1 MTAQTL
7 TPLLLL
13 TRALRL
19 TTDTVDDDTMT
30 TPRPLHDEC
39 SAQPGTRTGPE
50 ASPEA
55 DMDDPDLHL
64 SLVLDEISQAASR
77 NEQTQLVCYLSAQPG
92 TGIGSEAGPEAD
104 VGDPDLRLWPVLDE
118 TSEAAS
124 RNEQTRLVCHL
135 TAPLPRTDDGL
146 QLQQPVSLAFG
157 RDWSPTRDTVRLHFV
172 AHNEKCAVAYQ
183 YTPQEPS
190 PPQASRLA
198 PSHLPNELPAS
209 SASVPRQRLALC
221 FHEDWQP
228 ASGPVQVQFGAH
240 NTIHCSLAFARE
252 PAINVI
258 AHGET
263 RNPFFGICQMLLQR
277 WLADRMHRLRVH
289 YVPFATA
296 AFFFLLLFPILLYN
310 LGRPTSPSQWTFSQK
325 KERLGPLQAPFY
337 RLLPELYSIYP
348 RALFPLVN
356 PSLKEPVL
364 ILHPPDDFDQIY
376 DEITEMCVYIL
387 IFNNGH
393 NPPICES
400 SHAHSKLLHRAERAY
415 VQLTDNLQGWDPR
428 WIVELLGHLKALAVF
443 FHQSTANHD
452 DATTIQHVMHATKSH
467 LSYVS
472 ACHKLFVKTIKEA
485 RYTIEEARRLEQQDL
500 LPLFHSTMRSTP
512 TGPYSLIAAD
522 AFHYYQKVLV
532 PRRHLIL
539 DRLRRAEDELAN
551 ATVILDTLGNMTVA
565 ADSWSKI
572 LSTRID
578 VDLQNRNTTT
588 VIRSV
593 SWRPYV
599 NGTHLAACLAEA
611 AHLLKHQMD
620 EAAEEYAVV
629 DKQVPADAPKRP
641 PRPPEPIIKFKYTRG
656 GWLEWLA
663 GEAPPTNTK
672 PLPTDHP
679 SWKAFEF
686 FKNATLKFVFF

>member
-19 TTDTVDDDTMT
+19 TTDTADDTADDDTADDDTMT

-39 SAQPGTRTGPE
+39 SAQSGTGTGPE
-50 ASPEA
+50 
-55 DMDDPDLHL
+55 
-64 SLVLDEISQAASR
+64 I
-77 NEQTQLVCYLSAQPG
+77 
-92 TGIGSEAGPEAD
+92 GPEAD
-104 VGDPDLRLWPVLDE
+104 VGDPDPRLLPLLDE

-124 RNEQTRLVCHL
+124 RDEQTRLVRHL
-135 TAPLPRTDDGL
+135 TVPLPRTDDGL
-146 QLQQPVSLAFG
+146 QLQQPVSLSFS

-183 YTPQEPS
+183 DTPQEPS
-190 PPQASRLA
+190 PPQASPLA
-198 PSHLPNELPAS
+198 RFHLPNELPAS

-228 ASGPVQVQFGAH
+228 ASGSVQVQFGAE
-240 NTIHCSLAFARE
+240 NAIHCSLA
-252 PAINVI
+252 PAGESAIEVI
-258 AHGET
+258 GHGET

-277 WLADRMHRLRVH
+277 WLADQMHKLRAH
-289 YVPFATA
+289 YVAFATA
-296 AFFFLLLFPILLYN
+296 AFFFLLLFPILFCS
-310 LGRPTSPSQWTFSQK
+310 LGLPTSSSQWTFSQK
-325 KERLGPLQAPFY
+325 KERLGPLEAPFD
-337 RLLPELYSIYP
+337 LLLSELYSIYP

-364 ILHPPDDFDQIY
+364 ILQPSKDLCQIKDEINEMCSYIVVFKDDDRPPLCKSKEYSDLRSRAGRAY
-376 DEITEMCVYIL
+376 DEL
-387 IFNNGH
+387 FF
-393 NPPICES
+393 
-400 SHAHSKLLHRAERAY
+400 
-415 VQLTDNLQGWDPR
+415 NLQGWDPL
-428 WIVELLGHLKALAVF
+428 WMKELLGHVEDLAVF

-467 LSYVS
+467 LSHIS
-472 ACHKLFVKTIKEA
+472 ACHKRFVKTIKEA
-485 RYTIEEARRLEQQDL
+485 RYTIEEARRLEQQDI

-551 ATVILDTLGNMTVA
+551 ATVILDTLGNMAVA
-565 ADSWSKI
+565 ADSWSNI

-578 VDLQNRNTTT
+578 VDLQNRHTTT

-599 NGTHLAACLAEA
+599 NGTHLVNCLEQAAR
-611 AHLLKHQMD
+611 LLKHQMD

-629 DKQVPADAPKRP
+629 DKQVPADANKRP
-641 PRPPEPIIKFKYTRG
+641 PRPPEPIIEFKYTRG

-663 GEAPPTNTK
+663 GEAPPTNPK

-679 SWKAFEF
+679 SWEAFQF
-686 FKNATLKFVFF
+686 FKNATLKFGFF